1 MEKIIGKVKEVYLPL
16 EYKNNQVLDIMFRTN
31 IGFTIET
38 NNKLTKYTFKMDE
51 FNSQI
56 LKDDLVIITKQII
69 DNQEFIDIRK
79 CEAYE

>member
-1 MEKIIGKVKEVYLPL
+1 
-16 EYKNNQVLDIMFRTN
+16 
-31 IGFTIET
+31 
-38 NNKLTKYTFKMDE
+38 MDE

>member
-38 NNKLTKYTFKMDE
+38 NN
-51 FNSQI
+51 
-56 LKDDLVIITKQII
+56 
-69 DNQEFIDIRK
+69 QEFIDIRK